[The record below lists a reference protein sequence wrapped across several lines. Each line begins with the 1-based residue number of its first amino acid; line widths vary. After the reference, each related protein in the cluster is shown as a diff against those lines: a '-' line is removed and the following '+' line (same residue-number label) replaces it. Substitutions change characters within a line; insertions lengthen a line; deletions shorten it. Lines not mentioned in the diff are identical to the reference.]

1 MRVNA
6 ERTHSF
12 SRCGQTV
19 ASWPGGASFWDVHRL
34 GKCLVTKTGVTKSL
48 HRELLVLLFGHP
60 ATSSEFVFCRQ
71 LKAASAA
78 SSFDQELEAAK
89 AQKKVRAH

>member
-1 MRVNA
+1 MQSAHTVSRAAVRRWPVGQGVRVFGN
-6 ERTHSF
+6 
-12 SRCGQTV
+12 
-19 ASWPGGASFWDVHRL
+19 VHRL

-48 HRELLVLLFGHP
+48 HRELFGHP